1 MNSNV
6 KILSKEGDCIVRYVV
21 LLLILGAG
29 AFYDVR
35 EHRIP
40 NWLVISGIIL
50 GILLEISGSEKPL
63 GGLLFLLR
71 LIIVTGIFFLL
82 FLCRMIGAGD
92 IKLAALICGFLGF
105 REGALAVGLGF
116 LTGAFWSFIKLA
128 GSGSLFSRLSC
139 LLAYIRRVFQTG
151 NLTTYYDPVRDGYDV
166 VIPLGLCLFL
176 GTLGSMVFGG

>member
-1 MNSNV
+1 MLKFYV
-6 KILSKEGDCIVRYVV
+6 KRGDFIVRYVI

-40 NWLVISGIIL
+40 NWLVLSGIIL
-50 GILLEISGSEKPL
+50 GILLEIPGPENPF

-71 LIIVTGIFFLL
+71 LVIVTGIFFLL

-92 IKLAALICGFLGF
+92 IKLTALICGFLGL
-105 REGALAVGLGF
+105 RTGALAVGLGF
-116 LTGAFWSFIKLA
+116 LIGAFWSFIKMA
-128 GSGSLFSRLSC
+128 GSGSLFTRLSC
-139 LLAYIRRVFQTG
+139 LLAFIRHVFQTG
-151 NLTTYYDPVRDGYDV
+151 KLTIYYDPVRDGYDM

-176 GTLGSMVFGG
+176 GTLGSVFF

>member
-1 MNSNV
+1 M
-6 KILSKEGDCIVRYVV
+6 VRYVI

-40 NWLVISGIIL
+40 NWLVLSGIVL
-50 GILLEISGSEKPL
+50 GILLEIPGSKNPF

-71 LIIVTGIFFLL
+71 LVIVTGIFFLL

-92 IKLAALICGFLGF
+92 IKLTALICGFLGLKA
-105 REGALAVGLGF
+105 GALAVGLGF
-116 LTGAFWSFIKLA
+116 LIGAVWSFFKMA
-128 GSGSLFSRLSC
+128 GSGSFFVRLSC
-139 LLAYIRRVFQTG
+139 LLAYIRHVFQTG
-151 NLTTYYDPVRDGYDV
+151 KLTTYYDPVRDGYDM

-176 GTLGSMVFGG
+176 GTLGSVLF